1 MRGWGVSKCNI
12 LSEIEEG
19 RTVFGRLMRAVLK
32 NTFSVVTTYVNG
44 PVALNNGSNFR
55 NIDFKVIP

>member
-1 MRGWGVSKCNI
+1 M
-12 LSEIEEG
+12 L
-19 RTVFGRLMRAVLK
+19 GRLMRVVLK
-32 NTFSVVTTYVNG
+32 IAISVVTTYVNG